1 MSMLQRRTRVA
12 VMLFLLLLSIKVL
25 AQGMTYNHDSSV
37 MNQFTIG
44 ETGAGSFTPDL
55 YYDVFHKSYRNYA
68 TSHNKQMFRTEMTLM
83 LHKQEPYAEAIDSA
97 LNDRKRVE
105 LKNIADRTPG
115 VTDVAWQVERGKIEG
130 KLDILKQNIERI
142 TINGGSVQS
151 YREWLE
157 RYNALQCGIDAIRN
171 EYMPQGSRKEQYIAI
186 YRDILEKNVE
196 VCEYLDY
203 LRSAQEAK
211 KHTNK
216 PARSAH
222 PIDTTQ
228 IKRIARASHG
238 RWKIALAAASGGT
251 ANHEESADERWQRLL
266 DEQKNKHNN

>member
-1 MSMLQRRTRVA
+1 MKVHN
-12 VMLFLLLLSIKVL
+12 IYNKVL
-25 AQGMTYNHDSSV
+25 LVVVMIFTTCQMYGQTHNHDASV
-37 MNQFTIG
+37 MNQFLIG

-55 YYDVFHKSYRNYA
+55 YYDVFHKSYRNGA
-68 TSHNKQMFRTEMTLM
+68 MLTNKQLFRAQMTLT
-83 LHKQEPYAEAIDSA
+83 LHKQEPYAEALDSA
-97 LNDRKRVE
+97 LTDRKRVE
-105 LKNIADRTPG
+105 FKNIADRTPG

-130 KLDILKQNIERI
+130 KLDILKRNIERI

-151 YREWLE
+151 YREWLD
-157 RYNALQCGIDAIRN
+157 RYNAIQCGIDAIRN

-203 LRSAQEAK
+203 LRAAQEAK

-216 PARSAH
+216 PARSVH

>member
-1 MSMLQRRTRVA
+1 MK
-12 VMLFLLLLSIKVL
+12 KVL
-25 AQGMTYNHDSSV
+25 IFISAILFATHNGNAQTGMTTNHDASV

-44 ETGAGSFTPDL
+44 ETGLGSFTPDF
-55 YYDVFHKSYRNYA
+55 YYDLFHKNYRNGA
-68 TSHNKQMFRTEMTLM
+68 MLTNKQAFRTQMHLA
-83 LHKQEPYAEAIDSA
+83 LQKQEPYAEAIDSA
-97 LNDRKRVE
+97 LNDRMRVE
-105 LKNIADRTPG
+105 LLNIADRMPG
-115 VTDVAWQVERGKIEG
+115 LTDVAWHVERGKIEG
-130 KLDILKQNIERI
+130 KLDILKKNIERI
-142 TINGGSVQS
+142 TMNGGSVQS

-157 RYNALQCGIDAIRN
+157 RYNAIQCGINAIRN

-186 YRDILEKNVE
+186 YRDILKKNVE

-203 LRSAQEAK
+203 LRAAQEAK

-216 PARSAH
+216 PARSVH
-222 PIDTTQ
+222 PIDTSQ

-251 ANHEESADERWQRLL
+251 ADHEESADERWQRLL